1 MPRNNRLSMDEQA
14 EIDVMRDLGWSVR
27 RMSQRIDRSR
37 DCIARYLRN
46 PLAYNTKTLT
56 GRPKKLSER
65 DRRSILR
72 LASNSTKTASE
83 IREELGLQT
92 CSRLRFG
99 YLIKGTAKEYTARQ
113 DHKTRDVD
121 EQWYGVYCL
130 LTMKETREYVIEDV
144 DKPLFERS
152 SPIEEWSSDSRDSPL
167 LEMSRYDNVPC
178 TGQSSRVLL
187 QHSSSH
193 VEALPRPWSG
203 QDKVDHSEMK
213 AGIKEVVIP
222 RLARITT

>member
-83 IREELGLQT
+83 IREELGLQ
-92 CSRLRFG
+92 
-99 YLIKGTAKEYTARQ
+99 
-113 DHKTRDVD
+113 
-121 EQWYGVYCL
+121 
-130 LTMKETREYVIEDV
+130 
-144 DKPLFERS
+144 
-152 SPIEEWSSDSRDSPL
+152 
-167 LEMSRYDNVPC
+167 
-178 TGQSSRVLL
+178 
-187 QHSSSH
+187 
-193 VEALPRPWSG
+193 
-203 QDKVDHSEMK
+203 
-213 AGIKEVVIP
+213 
-222 RLARITT
+222 